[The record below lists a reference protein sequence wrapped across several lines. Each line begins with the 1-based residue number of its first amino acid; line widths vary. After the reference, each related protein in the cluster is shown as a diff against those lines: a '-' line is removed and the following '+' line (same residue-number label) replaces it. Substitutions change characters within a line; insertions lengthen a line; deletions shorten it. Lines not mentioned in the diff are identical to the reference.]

1 MSKYQ
6 TGIQKAVLDA
16 IVQGQQ
22 LELPYVTKQ
31 QIIESVSKVMPLENP
46 QAQVGQALWQLSQR
60 NSKYRNPRIKK
71 YIEDDKHL
79 GWVPVEEEVERLY
92 PKRWTICQTS

>member
-1 MSKYQ
+1 MRNNYQ
-6 TGIQKAVLDA
+6 TGIQKAVLHA
-16 IVQGQQ
+16 IIQAQALG
-22 LELPYVTKQ
+22 LDYVSKQ
-31 QIIESVSKVMPLENP
+31 QIIESVSKVMKLENP

-71 YIEDDKHL
+71 YFEKNKHV

-92 PKRWTICQTS
+92 PNMKY